1 MAKHKKKD
9 KEVEKNAEKN
19 IMKERE
25 NVSRIV
31 RRIFIINGILTAWVS
46 DSTKCNKR

>member
-19 IMKERE
+19 IMKELEPVNHTPRH
-25 NVSRIV
+25 
-31 RRIFIINGILTAWVS
+31 IFTTNDILTAC
-46 DSTKCNKR
+46 K